1 MTNLLFVSLAMMTC
15 WNTTDKAQP
24 LQRCV
29 YKQEVI
35 VRAEDLR
42 SLNERKYLLGTISK
56 KANVGCFITLSTGET
71 VMSGNPCRRIFG
83 EK

>member
-1 MTNLLFVSLAMMTC
+1 MTSLLFVSLAMMTC
-15 WNTTDKAQP
+15 WNTTDKNP

-56 KANVGCFITLSTGET
+56 KPSVGCFITLSTGET
-71 VMSGNPCRRIFG
+71 VMSGNPCRKVFG
-83 EK
+83 Q